1 LIIYRSIKNLK
12 KNGNESAAARN
23 IKITILEKQEYERKF
38 LLIFYQ
44 QKNINVADDTE
55 NFFHI

>member
-55 NFFHI
+55 KIFHI